1 MAKEKI
7 EIIASIE
14 TYENLSSFKSIEEL
28 NETVRAHAERHK
40 DKLKKTHIAVL
51 KVLHGHSA
59 KHLGVSFLTKRN
71 IGKLIGKS
79 RATIIRACKHLED
92 LGIIKQL
99 EMKRSS
105 DMKQTSNAIII
116 QPIQKDEPVREINQ
130 IEQNTTQEN
139 SKMQHQ
145 ENKTFLK
152 QIHNIKHLNMS
163 KETSKRKA
171 YIKMVPKR
179 LQQYQAFFG
188 NQIKSLYGR
197 IWLAMKNF
205 GVSVDKM
212 IMQEIAHIAFD
223 KLVDYIKQGRNLSS
237 EELHKLAYTIAYNQ
251 LSERD
256 DTKAMASFVDSF
268 IEQTKNLKN
277 QPCTTNNTESLYQYA
292 ERDLGGNV
300 DY

>member
-7 EIIASIE
+7 EIIASVE
-14 TYENLSSFKSIEEL
+14 TYKNLSSFKSIDTL
-28 NETVRAHAERHK
+28 NEAVRAYIERFN
-40 DKLKKTHIAVL
+40 DQLNKTHIAVL

-79 RATIIRACKHLED
+79 RATIIRACNHLED

-105 DMKQTSNAIII
+105 DMKQTSNAVII
-116 QPIQKDEPVREINQ
+116 QPIQTEESVKEINQ
-130 IEQNTTQEN
+130 IEENATQES

-145 ENKTFLK
+145 KNKTFLK

-163 KETSKRKA
+163 KSTSNRKA

-197 IWLAMKNF
+197 IWLAMKNLE
-205 GVSVDKM
+205 VRIEQS

-223 KLVDYIKQGRNLSS
+223 KIVDYIKQGRNLST
-237 EELHKLAYTIAYNQ
+237 EEMHKLAYTITYNQ
-251 LSERD
+251 LSERK
-256 DTKAMASFVDSF
+256 DTREIVKDQRAITRALALLDKSNQCYKASS
-268 IEQTKNLKN
+268 I
-277 QPCTTNNTESLYQYA
+277 
-292 ERDLGGNV
+292 DLFKSVLNS
-300 DY
+300 

>member
-14 TYENLSSFKSIEEL
+14 TYEHLSSFESIEDL
-28 NETVRAHAERHK
+28 NETVRAHVERHK

-71 IGKLIGKS
+71 IGKFIGKS
-79 RATIIRACKHLED
+79 RATVIRACKHLED

-116 QPIQKDEPVREINQ
+116 QPIQKEEPVQEMAQ
-130 IEQNTTQEN
+130 IEKNATQEMP
-139 SKMQHQ
+139 KMQHQ
-145 ENKTFLK
+145 ENKIFLK

-163 KETSKRKA
+163 KAASKNKA

-197 IWLAMKNF
+197 IWLAMKNLD
-205 GVSVDKM
+205 VRIEQS
-212 IMQEIAHIAFD
+212 IMQEIAHITFD
-223 KLVDYIKQGRNLSS
+223 KIVDYIKQGRNLST
-237 EELHKLAYTIAYNQ
+237 EEMHKLAYTIAYNQ
-251 LSERD
+251 LSERK
-256 DTKAMASFVDSF
+256 DTREIVKDQQAITRALALLDKS
-268 IEQTKNLKN
+268 N
-277 QPCTTNNTESLYQYA
+277 QCYKVPSI
-292 ERDLGGNV
+292 DLFKSV
-300 DY
+300 LSS

>member
-7 EIIASIE
+7 EIIASVE
-14 TYENLSSFKSIEEL
+14 TYKNLSSFKSIDTL
-28 NETVRAHAERHK
+28 NEAVRAYIERFN
-40 DKLKKTHIAVL
+40 DQLNKTHIAVL

-79 RATIIRACKHLED
+79 RATIIRACNHLED

-105 DMKQTSNAIII
+105 DMKQTSNAVII
-116 QPIQKDEPVREINQ
+116 QPIQKEDPAQEVNQ
-130 IEQNTTQEN
+130 TEENATQE
-139 SKMQHQ
+139 SPKMQHQ
-145 ENKTFLK
+145 ENKIFLK

-163 KETSKRKA
+163 KTTSKRKA

-197 IWLAMKNF
+197 IWLAMKNLE
-205 GVSVDKM
+205 VRIEQS

-223 KLVDYIKQGRNLSS
+223 KIVDYIKQGRNLST
-237 EELHKLAYTIAYNQ
+237 EEMHKLAYTITYNQ
-251 LSERD
+251 LSERK
-256 DTKAMASFVDSF
+256 DTREIVKDQRAITRALALLDKSNQCYKASS
-268 IEQTKNLKN
+268 I
-277 QPCTTNNTESLYQYA
+277 
-292 ERDLGGNV
+292 DLFKSVLNS
-300 DY
+300 

>member
-7 EIIASIE
+7 EIIASVE
-14 TYENLSSFKSIEEL
+14 TYKNLSSFESIDTL
-28 NETVRAHAERHK
+28 NKAVRSYIERFK
-40 DKLKKTHIAVL
+40 DQLNKTHVAVL
-51 KVLHGHSA
+51 KVLHGYSA

-71 IGKLIGKS
+71 IGKLVGKS
-79 RATIIRACKHLED
+79 RATIIRVCNHLED

-105 DMKQTSNAIII
+105 DMKQTSNAVII
-116 QPIQKDEPVREINQ
+116 QPIQTEESVKEINQ
-130 IEQNTTQEN
+130 IEENATQES

-163 KETSKRKA
+163 KEASKRKA

-205 GVSVDKM
+205 GVSVDKT

-223 KLVDYIKQGRNLSS
+223 KLVDYIKQGRNLSA
-237 EELHKLAYTIAYNQ
+237 EELHKLAYTIAYKQ

-268 IEQTKNLKN
+268 IERTKYLKS
-277 QPCTTNNTESLYQYA
+277 QPLHS
-292 ERDLGGNV
+292 RV
-300 DY
+300 

>member
-7 EIIASIE
+7 EIIASVE
-14 TYENLSSFKSIEEL
+14 TYKNLSSFESIDTL
-28 NETVRAHAERHK
+28 NEAVRSYIERFK
-40 DKLKKTHIAVL
+40 DQLNKTHVAVL
-51 KVLHGHSA
+51 KVLHGYSA

-71 IGKLIGKS
+71 IGKLVGKS
-79 RATIIRACKHLED
+79 RATIIRVCNHLED

-105 DMKQTSNAIII
+105 DMKQTSNAVII
-116 QPIQKDEPVREINQ
+116 QPIQTEESVKEINQ
-130 IEQNTTQEN
+130 IEENATQES

-145 ENKTFLK
+145 KNKTFLK

-205 GVSVDKM
+205 GVSVDRT

-223 KLVDYIKQGRNLSS
+223 KLVDYIKQGRNLSA
-237 EELHKLAYTIAYNQ
+237 EELHKLAYTIAYKQ

-268 IEQTKNLKN
+268 IERTKHLKN
-277 QPCTTNNTESLYQYA
+277 QPLYS
-292 ERDLGGNV
+292 RV
-300 DY
+300 

>member
-14 TYENLSSFKSIEEL
+14 TYENLSSFESIDDL
-28 NETVRAHAERHK
+28 NQAVRAYIERFK
-40 DKLKKTHIAVL
+40 DQLNKTHIAVL

-79 RATIIRACKHLED
+79 RATVIRVCNYLED

-105 DMKQTSNAIII
+105 DMKQTSNAVII
-116 QPIQKDEPVREINQ
+116 QPIQEEEPVQEMAQ
-130 IEQNTTQEN
+130 IEENATQETP
-139 SKMQHQ
+139 KMQHQ
-145 ENKTFLK
+145 KNKTFLK

-163 KETSKRKA
+163 KKASKRKP

-197 IWLAMKNF
+197 IWLAMKRF
-205 GVSVDKM
+205 GVEIDKT

-223 KLVDYIKQGRNLSS
+223 KLVDYVKQGRNLST
-237 EELHKLAYTIAYNQ
+237 EEMHKIAYKIAHNQ
-251 LSERD
+251 LSERE
-256 DTKAMASFVDSF
+256 DTKEAKKEAVT
-268 IEQTKNLKN
+268 ENLLERLIN
-277 QPCTTNNTESLYQYA
+277 FNGQNRTREVAESLHLYTSRA
-292 ERDLGGNV
+292 
-300 DY
+300 

>member
-1 MAKEKI
+1 MKMAKEKI
-7 EIIASIE
+7 EIIASVE

-28 NETVRAHAERHK
+28 NETVRAHAELHK

-79 RATIIRACKHLED
+79 RATIIRVCKHLED

-99 EMKRSS
+99 EMKRRS
-105 DMKQTSNAIII
+105 DMKQTSNAVII
-116 QPIQKDEPVREINQ
+116 QPIQKDEPMEEINQ

-145 ENKTFLK
+145 ENKIFLK

-205 GVSVDKM
+205 GVSVDKS

-223 KLVDYIKQGRNLSS
+223 KLVDYIKQGRNLST

-251 LSERD
+251 LLERD

-268 IEQTKNLKN
+268 IERTKHLKN
-277 QPCTTNNTESLYQYA
+277 HPFHS
-292 ERDLGGNV
+292 RI
-300 DY
+300 

>member
-1 MAKEKI
+1 MKMAKEKI
-7 EIIASIE
+7 EIIASVE
-14 TYENLSSFKSIEEL
+14 TYKNLSSFESIESL
-28 NETVRAHAERHK
+28 NEAVRSYIERFK
-40 DKLKKTHIAVL
+40 DQLNKTHVAVL
-51 KVLHGHSA
+51 KVLHGYSA

-71 IGKLIGKS
+71 IGKLVGKS
-79 RATIIRACKHLED
+79 RATIIRVCNHLEN

-105 DMKQTSNAIII
+105 DMKQTSNAVII
-116 QPIQKDEPVREINQ
+116 QPIQTEESVKETNH
-130 IEQNTTQEN
+130 IEESATQEN

-152 QIHNIKHLNMS
+152 QIHNIKHLNMR

-188 NQIKSLYGR
+188 NQTKSLYGR

-205 GVSVDKM
+205 GVSVDKT

-223 KLVDYIKQGRNLSS
+223 KLVDYIKQRRNLST

-251 LSERD
+251 LSERE
-256 DTKAMASFVDSF
+256 DTKAMASFVDGF
-268 IEQTKNLKN
+268 IERTKHFKN
-277 QPCTTNNTESLYQYA
+277 QPLHS
-292 ERDLGGNV
+292 RV
-300 DY
+300 

>member
-7 EIIASIE
+7 EIIASVE

-28 NETVRAHAERHK
+28 NETVRAHGERHK

-139 SKMQHQ
+139 SHQ

-205 GVSVDKM
+205 GVSVDKS

-223 KLVDYIKQGRNLSS
+223 KLVDYIKQGRNLST

-268 IEQTKNLKN
+268 IERTKHLKN
-277 QPCTTNNTESLYQYA
+277 HPLHS
-292 ERDLGGNV
+292 RV
-300 DY
+300 

>member
-1 MAKEKI
+1 MAKAKI
-7 EIIASIE
+7 EIIASVE
-14 TYENLSSFKSIEEL
+14 TYKNLSSFDSIDTL
-28 NETVRAHAERHK
+28 NKAVRAYIERFK
-40 DKLKKTHIAVL
+40 DQLNKTHIAVL

-79 RATIIRACKHLED
+79 RATVIRACNHLED

-99 EMKRSS
+99 EMKRIS

-116 QPIQKDEPVREINQ
+116 QPIQKEEPVQEMAQ
-130 IEQNTTQEN
+130 IEENATQETP
-139 SKMQHQ
+139 KMQHQ
-145 ENKTFLK
+145 ENKIFLK

-163 KETSKRKA
+163 KAASKNKA

-197 IWLAMKNF
+197 IWLAMKNLE
-205 GVSVDKM
+205 VRIEQS

-223 KLVDYIKQGRNLSS
+223 KIVDYIKQGRNLST
-237 EELHKLAYTIAYNQ
+237 EEMHKLAYTIAYNQ
-251 LSERD
+251 LSERK
-256 DTKAMASFVDSF
+256 DTREIVKDQRAITRALALLDKS
-268 IEQTKNLKN
+268 N
-277 QPCTTNNTESLYQYA
+277 QCYEAPSI
-292 ERDLGGNV
+292 DLFKSVLNS
-300 DY
+300 

>member
-1 MAKEKI
+1 MKMAKEKI
-7 EIIASIE
+7 EIIASVE
-14 TYENLSSFKSIEEL
+14 TYKNLSSFESIDTL
-28 NETVRAHAERHK
+28 NETVRSYIERFK
-40 DKLKKTHIAVL
+40 DQLNKTHVAVL
-51 KVLHGHSA
+51 KVLHGYSA

-71 IGKLIGKS
+71 IGKLVGKS
-79 RATIIRACKHLED
+79 RATIIRVCNHLED

-105 DMKQTSNAIII
+105 DMKQTSNAVII
-116 QPIQKDEPVREINQ
+116 QPIQTEESVKEINQ
-130 IEQNTTQEN
+130 IEENATQGS

-145 ENKTFLK
+145 KNKTFLK

-205 GVSVDKM
+205 GVSVDKS

-223 KLVDYIKQGRNLSS
+223 KLVDYIKQGRNLST

-251 LSERD
+251 LLERD

-268 IEQTKNLKN
+268 IERTKQLKN
-277 QPCTTNNTESLYQYA
+277 HPLHS
-292 ERDLGGNV
+292 RV
-300 DY
+300 

>member
-1 MAKEKI
+1 MKMAKEKI
-7 EIIASIE
+7 EIIASVE
-14 TYENLSSFKSIEEL
+14 TYKNLSSFESIDTL
-28 NETVRAHAERHK
+28 NEAIRSYIERFK
-40 DKLKKTHIAVL
+40 DQLNKTHVAVL
-51 KVLHGHSA
+51 KVLHRYSA

-71 IGKLIGKS
+71 IGKLVGKS
-79 RATIIRACKHLED
+79 RATIIRVCNHLED

-105 DMKQTSNAIII
+105 DMKQTSNAVII
-116 QPIQKDEPVREINQ
+116 QPIQTEESVKEINQ
-130 IEQNTTQEN
+130 IEENATQES

-145 ENKTFLK
+145 KNKTFLK

-188 NQIKSLYGR
+188 NQTKSLYGR

-205 GVSVDKM
+205 GVSVDKT

-223 KLVDYIKQGRNLSS
+223 KLVDYIKQGRNLSA
-237 EELHKLAYTIAYNQ
+237 EELHKLAYTIAYKQ

-268 IEQTKNLKN
+268 IERTKHLKN
-277 QPCTTNNTESLYQYA
+277 QPLHS
-292 ERDLGGNV
+292 RI
-300 DY
+300 

>member
-7 EIIASIE
+7 EIIASVE
-14 TYENLSSFKSIEEL
+14 TYKNLSSFESIDTL
-28 NETVRAHAERHK
+28 NEAIRSYIERFK
-40 DKLKKTHIAVL
+40 DQLNKTHVAVL
-51 KVLHGHSA
+51 KVLHRYSA

-71 IGKLIGKS
+71 IGKLVGKS
-79 RATIIRACKHLED
+79 RATIIRVCNHLED

-105 DMKQTSNAIII
+105 DMKQTSNAVII
-116 QPIQKDEPVREINQ
+116 QPIQTEESVKEINQ
-130 IEQNTTQEN
+130 IEENATQES

-145 ENKTFLK
+145 KNKTFLK

-188 NQIKSLYGR
+188 NQTKSLYGR

-205 GVSVDKM
+205 GVSVDKT

-223 KLVDYIKQGRNLSS
+223 KLVDYIKQGRNLSA
-237 EELHKLAYTIAYNQ
+237 EELHKLAYTIAYKQ

-268 IEQTKNLKN
+268 IERTKHLKN
-277 QPCTTNNTESLYQYA
+277 QPLHS
-292 ERDLGGNV
+292 RI
-300 DY
+300 

>member
-7 EIIASIE
+7 EIIASVE
-14 TYENLSSFKSIEEL
+14 TYKNLSSFESIDTL
-28 NETVRAHAERHK
+28 NEAVRAYIERFK
-40 DKLKKTHIAVL
+40 DQLNKTHIAVL

-79 RATIIRACKHLED
+79 RATVIRACNHLEY

-116 QPIQKDEPVREINQ
+116 QPIQKEEPVQKMAQ
-130 IEQNTTQEN
+130 IEENATQEN
-139 SKMQHQ
+139 PKMQHQ
-145 ENKTFLK
+145 ENKIFLK

-163 KETSKRKA
+163 KTTSNRKA

-197 IWLAMKNF
+197 IWLAMKNLE
-205 GVSVDKM
+205 VRIEQS

-223 KLVDYIKQGRNLSS
+223 KIVDYIKQGRNLST
-237 EELHKLAYTIAYNQ
+237 EEMHKLAYTIAYNQ
-251 LSERD
+251 LSERK
-256 DTKAMASFVDSF
+256 DTRETVKDQRAITRALALLDNSNQYYKAPS
-268 IEQTKNLKN
+268 I
-277 QPCTTNNTESLYQYA
+277 
-292 ERDLGGNV
+292 DLFKSVLNS
-300 DY
+300 

>member
-7 EIIASIE
+7 EIIASVE
-14 TYENLSSFKSIEEL
+14 TYKNLSSFKSIDTL
-28 NETVRAHAERHK
+28 NEAVRAYIERFN
-40 DKLKKTHIAVL
+40 DQLNKTHIAVL

-79 RATIIRACKHLED
+79 RATIIRACNHLED

-105 DMKQTSNAIII
+105 DMKQTSNAVII
-116 QPIQKDEPVREINQ
+116 QPIQKEEPAQEVNQ
-130 IEQNTTQEN
+130 TEENATQE
-139 SKMQHQ
+139 SPKMQHQ
-145 ENKTFLK
+145 ENKIFLK

-163 KETSKRKA
+163 KAASKNKA

-197 IWLAMKNF
+197 IWLAMKNLE
-205 GVSVDKM
+205 VRIEQS

-223 KLVDYIKQGRNLSS
+223 KIVDYIKQGRNLST
-237 EELHKLAYTIAYNQ
+237 EEMHKLAYTIAYNQ
-251 LSERD
+251 LSERK
-256 DTKAMASFVDSF
+256 DTREIVKDQRAITQALALLDKSNKCYKAPS
-268 IEQTKNLKN
+268 I
-277 QPCTTNNTESLYQYA
+277 
-292 ERDLGGNV
+292 DLFKSVLNS
-300 DY
+300 